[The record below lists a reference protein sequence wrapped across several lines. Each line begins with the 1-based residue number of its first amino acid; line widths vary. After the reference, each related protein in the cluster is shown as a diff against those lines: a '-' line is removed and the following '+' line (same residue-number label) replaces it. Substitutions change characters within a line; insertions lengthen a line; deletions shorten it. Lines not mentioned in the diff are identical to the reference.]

1 MPAKADAHSPEERVM
16 IFIDGSNLYHV
27 LTQNCG
33 RHDLVFEKFSEK
45 LGDGRDVKRTYYYN
59 ISQDPTYNPAATA
72 EQDKFM
78 ATLFDTPYYEVK
90 LGVHRRQGDTMVEKG
105 VDVMMSVDIVVGA
118 FRDLYDTAII
128 VSGDGDFYPA
138 MQAAKDLGK
147 HTEVVAFESNLS
159 PEAKRVADKAILLR
173 KTHFTGLWT
182 RGRKTA
188 VSKSSSDDSETE
200 KKPSRSTT
208 TRRRRPTTASSSRS
222 SSSTMEEKTT
232 DQAENKV
239 EDAAEEKPARSTR
252 RRRPISRRSS
262 SSGSS
267 NGASEKTESTSGD
280 SSPSDSTGSDS
291 TPEPAQ
297 ERTPAPE
304 SAPASSNS
312 SSNDS
317 SDSGSNSSGGSSFSS
332 GSSGSDSSS
341 KSSGESSGSVGGSWW
356 RRNRRDSS
364 DDE

>member
-1 MPAKADAHSPEERVM
+1 MPEKADAQSSEERVM

-59 ISQDPTYNPAATA
+59 IRQDPTYNPAATA

-182 RGRKTA
+182 RGRRTA
-188 VSKSSSDDSETE
+188 TSKSDSDDSQIE
-200 KKPSRSTT
+200 KKPTRSTT
-208 TRRRRPTTASSSRS
+208 TRRRRPTSTSSSRS
-222 SSSTMEEKTT
+222 SSATAEKTT
-232 DQAENKV
+232 DQAETKV
-239 EDAAEEKPARSTR
+239 EDAAEEKPARAPR

-262 SSGSS
+262 SNDSS
-267 NGASEKTESTSGD
+267 NGASETTESTSND
-280 SSPSDSTGSDS
+280 SSSSNS
-291 TPEPAQ
+291 TPEPAR

-304 SAPASSNS
+304 PAATSPDS
-312 SSNDS
+312 SSSDS
-317 SDSGSNSSGGSSFSS
+317 SDSGSGSSGGSSS
-332 GSSGSDSSS
+332 GASSS
-341 KSSGESSGSVGGSWW
+341 QSSGETGGSVGGSWW

-364 DDE
+364 DEE

>member
-1 MPAKADAHSPEERVM
+1 MPVKADAQSSDERVM

-45 LGDGRDVKRTYYYN
+45 LGDGRRVKRTYYYN
-59 ISQDPTYNPAATA
+59 IRQDPTYNPAATA

-78 ATLFDTPYYEVK
+78 ATLFDTPYFEVK

-147 HTEVVAFESNLS
+147 HIEVVAFESNLS

-173 KTHFTGLWT
+173 KSHFTGLWT
-182 RGRKTA
+182 RGRRTA
-188 VSKSSSDDSETE
+188 ATKSSSDDSETE
-200 KKPSRSTT
+200 KKPSRSSPA
-208 TRRRRPTTASSSRS
+208 RRRRTVSTSSSKS
-222 SSSTMEEKTT
+222 SADTADKAT
-232 DQAENKV
+232 DQADVKS
-239 EDAAEEKPARSTR
+239 EDAAEEKPARTTR

-262 SSGSS
+262 SNGSSDSS
-267 NGASEKTESTSGD
+267 NGAVETTDSTSR
-280 SSPSDSTGSDS
+280 DS
-291 TPEPAQ
+291 TPDPTPERAPDPEPTQ
-297 ERTPAPE
+297 AP
-304 SAPASSNS
+304 S
-312 SSNDS
+312 
-317 SDSGSNSSGGSSFSS
+317 SSGGSS
-332 GSSGSDSSS
+332 DSSS
-341 KSSGESSGSVGGSWW
+341 GDSPSESPRESGGSIGGSWW
-356 RRNRRDSS
+356 RRNRRSSS

>member
-1 MPAKADAHSPEERVM
+1 MPAKAAAPSSDERVM

-45 LGDGRDVKRTYYYN
+45 LGDGRQVQRTYYYN
-59 ISQDPTYNPAATA
+59 IRQDPTYNPAATA

-78 ATLFDTPYYEVK
+78 ATLFDTPYLEVK

-159 PEAKRVADKAILLR
+159 PEAKRVADKTLLLR
-173 KTHFTGLWT
+173 KSHFTGLWT
-182 RGRKTA
+182 RGRRTA
-188 VSKSSSDDSETE
+188 ATKSASDDSEIE
-200 KKPSRSTT
+200 KKSTRSAP
-208 TRRRRPTTASSSRS
+208 TRRRRQVSTSSSK
-222 SSSTMEEKTT
+222 SSTSTAEKAVDQT
-232 DQAENKV
+232 DTKL
-239 EDAAEEKPARSTR
+239 EDAANEKPTRPTR

-262 SSGSS
+262 SNESNDSS
-267 NGASEKTESTSGD
+267 NGANETTD
-280 SSPSDSTGSDS
+280 SAPADSAPES
-291 TPEPAQ
+291 TPERAPDP
-297 ERTPAPE
+297 EPSPAP
-304 SAPASSNS
+304 SASDSSSNS
-312 SSNDS
+312 SSADS
-317 SDSGSNSSGGSSFSS
+317 PSE
-332 GSSGSDSSS
+332 
-341 KSSGESSGSVGGSWW
+341 SSGESGGSVGGSWW
-356 RRNRRDSS
+356 RRNRRSSS